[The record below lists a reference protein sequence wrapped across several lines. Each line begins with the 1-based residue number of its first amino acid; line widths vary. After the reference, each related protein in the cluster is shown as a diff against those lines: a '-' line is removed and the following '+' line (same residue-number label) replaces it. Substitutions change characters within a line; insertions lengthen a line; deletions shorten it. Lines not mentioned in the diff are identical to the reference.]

1 MKKLINVIFASLLI
15 TNANAQILTENIK
28 IGCGNNFFW
37 EFDDSHAMIVRGK
50 YPTGCGE
57 KYVWT
62 PIGIGVAITEDAY
75 LDDNLFTGI
84 CQDIDTVGKIIGE
97 YQFDNGKLSTLKEY
111 DSDGLLIMDLKFLEG
126 MPNGEN
132 TVYYSD
138 GKTQAKQ
145 QFVNGIL
152 NGESVFYY
160 PSGEIQTKQQYSN
173 GILNGFFIEST
184 GFDDYDSPTGG
195 NFCVEEGYYKDG
207 ERLVISKVCDNQ

>member
-1 MKKLINVIFASLLI
+1 MFACFIISGL
-15 TNANAQILTENIK
+15 NAQILVENIQ
-28 IGCGNNFFW
+28 ISCGNHFFW

-62 PIGIGVAITEDAY
+62 PIGIGVSITEDAY
-75 LDDNLFTGI
+75 LNDNLFTGI
-84 CQDIDTVGKIIGE
+84 CQDFDANGRLLGE
-97 YQFDNGKLSTLKEY
+97 YCFDHGKLTTLKEY
-111 DSDGLLIMDLKFLEG
+111 NSDGLLIMDLKFSEG
-126 MPNGEN
+126 IPNGEN
-132 TVYYSD
+132 VAYYSD

-184 GFDDYDSPTGG
+184 GFEDYDSPMGG

-207 ERLVISKVCDNQ
+207 ERLVISKVCDY